1 MFTGL
6 IESLGRVHGTEAIAG
21 GVRLSIETDL
31 ASALHAGDSLATNGV
46 CLTVVESTAPV
57 IRLDVS
63 PETLRVTSLGD
74 ARAGSFVNL
83 ERPVRAD
90 GLMGGHFVQ
99 GHVDTTGTMVSAS
112 ADGDFWRVTVRYP
125 LPLAPLLIPRGSV
138 AVDGI
143 SLTVASLDASQF
155 EVQVIPFTWA
165 HTNLHQRCVGDRVN
179 LEGDILG
186 KYVVRLADL
195 GYWARSPEPPCR

>member
-6 IESLGRVHGTEAIAG
+6 IESIGRVRGTTTIAG

-31 ASALHAGDSLATNGV
+31 ASELRAGDSLATNGV
-46 CLTVVESTAPV
+46 CLTVIESAAPV
-57 IRLDVS
+57 IAMDVS

-74 ARAGSFVNL
+74 ARAGSLLNL
-83 ERPVRAD
+83 ERPVRAE

-99 GHVDTTGTMVSAS
+99 GHVDTTGTMVSVS
-112 ADGDFWRVTVRYP
+112 ADGDFWRMTVRYP
-125 LPLAPLLIPRGSV
+125 LPLAPLLIPKGSI
-138 AVDGI
+138 AVDGV
-143 SLTVASLDASQF
+143 SLTVASLEASQF

-165 HTNLHQRCVGDRVN
+165 HTNLHQRCIGDRVN
-179 LEGDILG
+179 LEGDMLG

-195 GYWARSPEPPCR
+195 GYWARSPEPPGR